1 MVKINFD
8 LWISIYESMQCV
20 KTPAK
25 KALFEV
31 FQVRS
36 FNIRSEYG
44 DLQNKS
50 PYSVWMRENTDQEN
64 EINDFIW

>member
-50 PYSVWMRENTDQEN
+50 PYSV
-64 EINDFIW
+64 